1 MSTHA
6 QFHGREPEPDADVEP
21 LNPCITARREPS
33 YSRPEAPSAPVCRCA
48 AGCRE
53 IIDADARLCA
63 DCAELIVEVADA
75 EHAASCDCLGCSA
88 WSTAT
93 VALGGTALV
102 WARRALA

>member
-1 MSTHA
+1 MSILS
-6 QFHGREPEPDADVEP
+6 PS
-21 LNPCITARREPS
+21 LSREPS
-33 YSRPEAPSAPVCRCA
+33 YARPEAPSAPTHRCA

-75 EHAASCDCLGCSA
+75 EHAASCDCLGCAA

-93 VALGGTALV
+93 VVLGGTALV
-102 WARRALA
+102 WARRAVA

>member
-1 MSTHA
+1 MSI
-6 QFHGREPEPDADVEP
+6 
-21 LNPCITARREPS
+21 LSLSLSREPS

-75 EHAASCDCLGCSA
+75 DEDHASGCDCLGCVA
-88 WSTAT
+88 WSNAT
-93 VALGGTALV
+93 IALGGTALV
-102 WARRALA
+102 WARRAVA